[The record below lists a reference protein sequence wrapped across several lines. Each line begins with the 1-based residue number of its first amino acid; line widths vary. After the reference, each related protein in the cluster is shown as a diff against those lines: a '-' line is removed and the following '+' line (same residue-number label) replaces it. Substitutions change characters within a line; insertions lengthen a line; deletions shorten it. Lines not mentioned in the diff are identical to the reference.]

1 MSTPSSSSSQQHH
14 KPHHQT
20 WTRDGFLI
28 STDPSLISIPALTSA
43 FAQEWM
49 YWAKPLPAEA
59 MQAMVDKSLCFGLYT
74 PTPMAESTVTA
85 TGTASTTSQK
95 SDIDPIARIKTESE
109 RPAASRMN
117 STSTSLIGFARV
129 ITDSVTFAYL
139 TDVYILPEWQGSGLG
154 KWLVDCVQEVL
165 EKMPHLR
172 RSMLITGREGPAGGF
187 YERRMRME
195 RIDPKGDLMVMS
207 WVGPG
212 WPGRGEEVVKYLTG
226 RG

>member
-1 MSTPSSSSSQQHH
+1 MSTSSSSSHHH
-14 KPHHQT
+14 KPHQQT

-49 YWAKPLPAEA
+49 YWAKPLAAEA

-74 PTPMAESTVTA
+74 PTPMTPVADPGGE
-85 TGTASTTSQK
+85 K
-95 SDIDPIARIKTESE
+95 SDSSDPIARIKTESE
-109 RPAASRMN
+109 RPPASRTN
-117 STSTSLIGFARV
+117 STTTSLIGFARL
-129 ITDSVTFAYL
+129 ITDTVTFAYL

-154 KWLVDCVQEVL
+154 KWLVDCVQEVV
-165 EKMPHLR
+165 EKMPYLR

-195 RIDPKGDLMVMS
+195 AIDPKGDLMVMS

-212 WPGRGEEVVKYLTG
+212 WPGRGEEVVRYLTG